1 MKKRILALLLALC
14 MVIGLAACGNG
25 GEQPSDSQSAA
36 PSDSQPAEPSDSQP
50 AEPDNGGDV
59 AKEITLGT
67 YPVGN
72 WGLEDVVKPIIDAFT
87 AETGIAV
94 NVQYLSYT
102 DGDDK
107 VNTALTAGGA
117 PDLVLEGPDRLVAN
131 WGANGYMVDLS
142 DMIDDTDR
150 QELNSFVLNTCT
162 SADGAIYEYPMT
174 VTAHCMA
181 INKQAFEEA
190 GALQYVNLDTRT
202 WTTEQ
207 FKQAVAALYAKYN
220 DTVGAMYCNGQGG
233 DQGTRALIDN
243 IAGETFMTDDLSA
256 CTWTTPAKAAAREML
271 RELDGIEIDASI
283 NASDEIALFYQ
294 GVLKMGFCWNVA
306 QQLNPNSADT
316 GAGKTM
322 NGDDIICMSF
332 PSEDGTPVLE
342 GGMWGLGIF
351 KSDDESRIAAAKQFV
366 KFVCDSAHTAD
377 CVKAANFFPARTA
390 AEGTDLSNMWE
401 GNDIM
406 NEYNSL
412 FLDKLGPIYSIAPK
426 WAQIRTAWWNMLQ
439 AVGAGTDV
447 ATALA
452 DGEAAANATA

>member
-1 MKKRILALLLALC
+1 MKMKKKILALLLALC
-14 MVIGLAACGNG
+14 MVIGLAACGG
-25 GEQPSDSQSAA
+25 SGDKPSESPSAA
-36 PSDSQPAEPSDSQP
+36 PSASEPAAPSDAAPAEP
-50 AEPDNGGDV
+50 NGDV
-59 AKEITLGT
+59 AKEITLWT

-87 AETGIAV
+87 AETGIKV
-94 NVQYLSYT
+94 DVQYLSYT

-142 DMIDDTDR
+142 DMIDDTDK
-150 QELNSFVLNTCT
+150 QEINADILATCT
-162 SADGAIYEYPMT
+162 SADGSVYEYPMT
-174 VTAHCMA
+174 MTTHCMA

-190 GALQYVNLDTRT
+190 GALQYVNLDTHT

-220 DTVGAMYCNGQGG
+220 GTVGAMYCNGQGG
-233 DQGTRALIDN
+233 DQGTRALVDN
-243 IAGETFMTDDLSA
+243 IAGETFMSGDLSA
-256 CTWTTPAKAAAREML
+256 CTWNTPAKTAAIEML
-271 RELDGIEIDASI
+271 RDLDGIAIDASI

-294 GVLKMGFCWNVA
+294 GVLKIGFCWNVA

-316 GAGKTM
+316 GAAKNM

-342 GGMWGLGIF
+342 GGVWGLGVF
-351 KSDDESRIAAAKQFV
+351 KNEDASRVAAAKEFV

-377 CVKAANFFPARTA
+377 CVKAANFFPVRTA
-390 AEGTDLSNMWE
+390 AEGTDLSKTWE

-406 NEYNSL
+406 NEYQAL
-412 FLDKLGPIYSIAPK
+412 FTQYQGPIYSIAPK

-452 DGEAAANATA
+452 DGEAAANA